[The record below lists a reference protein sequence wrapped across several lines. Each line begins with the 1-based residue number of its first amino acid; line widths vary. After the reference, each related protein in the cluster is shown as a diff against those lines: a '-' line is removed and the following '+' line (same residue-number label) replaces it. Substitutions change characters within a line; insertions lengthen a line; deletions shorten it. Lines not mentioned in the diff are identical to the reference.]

1 MPHQVDI
8 NANTDKCKFIFVFVL
23 TVIEMMAEN
32 TFGKKIVLPLI
43 LEYYNY
49 KFLIWSKTK
58 QSKVCFK

>member
-49 KFLIWSKTK
+49 KFLI
-58 QSKVCFK
+58 